1 MTDTLV
7 VPYQPSTNSQGQVTA
22 RILSADLGDGYKL
35 ELADGINA
43 LTRTYSLTWDMLPE
57 ADAKDL
63 TTFLDTHV
71 GTPFFYRLPRDQAP
85 RTLVWKSY
93 NVSHPY
99 PFHDSVTVSVEER
112 FIY

>member
-7 VPYQPSTNSQGQVTA
+7 VPYQPSSPTSGQVTA
-22 RILSADLGDGYKL
+22 RMLSADLGDGYRA

-43 LTRTYSLTWDMLPE
+43 LKRTYNLVWDLLPE
-57 ADAKDL
+57 ADAKAL
-63 TTFLDTHV
+63 KTFLDSHV
-71 GTPFFYRLPRDQAP
+71 GTPFFFRLPRDQSP
-85 RTLVWKSY
+85 RTLVWTTYSIG
-93 NVSHPY
+93 HPQ